1 MTKYNWKQP
10 GGDVWLVESDI
21 EKGTITVK
29 SKNTGETVLR
39 RSDLTENTINVIE
52 ENFFSVVADEIIE
65 HTGAHSDM
73 MYR

>member
-21 EKGTITVK
+21 KNGTIIVK
-29 SKNTGETVLR
+29 SKNTGKIVLR

-65 HTGAHSDM
+65 HTDAHSDM